1 MKKISRKGFL
11 KIAAAAAMSGVTA
24 GALTACNSSSSSAA
38 ASSAA
43 STGASVYTAGTY
55 TATAK
60 GMNDVTVTMTFSE
73 SAITEVKVDTANET
87 LDLAVN
93 SAEDFQT
100 MLMEAQNAEIDG
112 VSGATVTSNAVKE
125 AAANCIQQAM
135 GLTGDAED
143 NSTSYGDDA
152 RGEARAAAKADGRV
166 FGYSGPGDWLGEAP
180 AFDKVDS
187 EVDCDVCVVGL
198 GHAGVAAVLG
208 AAEKGAKVVGIESQT
223 EDNFAWYGED
233 IGAWNSQFAQDAGIP
248 AWDLGQVTD
257 EFVTRSGGRADPGIV
272 SLYVQHSG
280 ETLDHMLDV
289 CKEMG
294 VDERVYTYDNTEDG
308 WTIIH
313 LNADYDKIAAGK
325 NIYDCLDKTN
335 YPRKPGTR
343 TWPATIQ
350 FMGPY
355 SAEPVDGVA
364 ANSVLKYVQ
373 QAQLDKAVQNYGAE
387 LYYGTSAQVLV
398 QNDNGDVVGVIAKD
412 ADGKIVK
419 YNTKMG
425 VVMCGG
431 DYAGNA
437 DMCWALMNEYMER
450 NEREGGLKKDFFS
463 FMGGRDGSSLKMM
476 CWAGGMIEPAPR
488 GTMILGGGINS
499 TPWGANSMLWLNSDG
514 KRFCNEGNVT
524 GASTATAR
532 QKNATGWL
540 VTDKNFM
547 KSICACGIEHSGPNA
562 GRPQYYQDLIDDMEA
577 LPCSS
582 EEQSIRSCF
591 VAERMMSK
599 IYKCDT
605 LEELAKAMGVPDD
618 KMDAFMASIDEY
630 NAMCDAGKDDKF
642 GKDASALIPV
652 REAPFYGCAQT
663 LGNRSASPSMVTM
676 NGMMTDLN
684 LNVLDVDYAPI
695 KGLYAAGN
703 SLGGR
708 YGTGYSTPCAGNS
721 IGMAV
726 THGRLAGQFCVD
738 NA

>member
-1 MKKISRKGFL
+1 
-11 KIAAAAAMSGVTA
+11 
-24 GALTACNSSSSSAA
+24 
-38 ASSAA
+38 
-43 STGASVYTAGTY
+43 
-55 TATAK
+55 
-60 GMNDVTVTMTFSE
+60 
-73 SAITEVKVDTANET
+73 
-87 LDLAVN
+87 
-93 SAEDFQT
+93 
-100 MLMEAQNAEIDG
+100 MLE
-112 VSGATVTSNAVKE
+112 
-125 AAANCIQQAM
+125 
-135 GLTGDAED
+135 
-143 NSTSYGDDA
+143 
-152 RGEARAAAKADGRV
+152 
-166 FGYSGPGDWLGEAP
+166 
-180 AFDKVDS
+180 
-187 EVDCDVCVVGL
+187 
-198 GHAGVAAVLG
+198 
-208 AAEKGAKVVGIESQT
+208 
-223 EDNFAWYGED
+223 
-233 IGAWNSQFAQDAGIP
+233 
-248 AWDLGQVTD
+248 
-257 EFVTRSGGRADPGIV
+257 
-272 SLYVQHSG
+272 
-280 ETLDHMLDV
+280 V

-313 LNADYDKIAAGK
+313 LNADYDKIAAGN
-325 NIYDCLDKTN
+325 NIYDCLDLTN

-373 QAQLDKAVQNYGAE
+373 QAQLDKAVQDYGAE
-387 LYYGTSAQVLV
+387 LYYGTAAQVLV
-398 QNDNGDVVGVIAKD
+398 QNENGDVVGVIAKD
-412 ADGKIVK
+412 ADGKIIK
-419 YNTKMG
+419 YNTTMG

-437 DMCWALMNEYMER
+437 EMCWALMNEYMER

-499 TPWGANSMLWLNSDG
+499 TPWGANSMLWLNSDC

-547 KSICACGIEHSGPNA
+547 KSVCACGIEHSGPNA
-562 GRPQYYQDLIDDMEA
+562 GRPQYYQDLMDDMEA

-582 EEQSIRSCF
+582 EPQQIRSCF
-591 VAERMMSK
+591 VAERMFSN

-618 KMDAFMASIDEY
+618 KMDTFMASIEEY
-630 NAMCDAGKDDKF
+630 NAMCDAGNDPQF
-642 GKDASALIPV
+642 GKDPSALIPI

-684 LNVLDVDYAPI
+684 LNVLDVDYNPI

-721 IGMAV
+721 IGFAV